1 MGSVI
6 PLKKSANSAYLEL
19 KNLLG
24 SKLEKVEDLIEV
36 KLESDVNL
44 IEKMSEHHLKS
55 GGKRL
60 RALLTLGS
68 AKLSGYELGDR
79 DINLASCVEL
89 IHSATLL
96 HDDVIDESSLR
107 RGVKTTNS
115 IWGNQSSILVGDYLL
130 SRCFEI
136 MVDDGDLEI
145 LKLLS
150 STSAKIAQGE
160 VLQLQHKGEADLL
173 EDTYI
178 DIINL
183 KTASLFSAA
192 TKTGACLAKVN
203 GKEKKA
209 PKLDK
214 QNTFINWSQSPEAI
228 NAKIKGE
235 KVKYQ
240 IELWARDNGIANT
253 ENKYDFPPP
262 VDNDLFF
269 GNCLLVNYDMENNTH
284 KDISKPEWKAI
295 YEKLFGGFEDLNEEV
310 VTGLGKALGS
320 EAIDRGIENFII
332 GRDGRLSSPMIF
344 DWLCSGVLS
353 TGCNVIDIGLSLIH
367 I

>member
-6 PLKKSANSAYLEL
+6 PLKKSANSAYLDL

-24 SKLEKVEDLIEV
+24 NKLSRVEGLIEQ
-36 KLESDVNL
+36 KLKSDVSL
-44 IEKMSEHHLKS
+44 IKQMSDHHLKS

-79 DINLASCVEL
+79 DINLAACVEL

-107 RGVKTTNS
+107 RGIKTTNS

-178 DIINL
+178 NIISL
-183 KTASLFSAA
+183 KTAALFSAA
-192 TKTGACLAKVN
+192 TKTGACLSKSN
-203 GKEKKA
+203 EKEKKA
-209 PKLDK
+209 LESYGKNLGLAFQIADDALDYY
-214 QNTFINWSQSPEAI
+214 
-228 NAKIKGE
+228 AK
-235 KVKYQ
+235 
-240 IELWARDNGIANT
+240 
-253 ENKYDFPPP
+253 
-262 VDNDLFF
+262 
-269 GNCLLVNYDMENNTH
+269 
-284 KDISKPEWKAI
+284 
-295 YEKLFGGFEDLNEEV
+295 EKLFGKEIGKDFFEGKTTLPLIIIFQKGNDEERSFLLEILKKEKRNDDDFSETLALINKYKAV
-310 VTGLGKALGS
+310 EASLKRAEYFVNVSYDALG
-320 EAIDRGIENFII
+320 
-332 GRDGRLSSPMIF
+332 IF
-344 DWLCSGVLS
+344 QDCEDKKILQNL
-353 TGCNVIDIGLSLIH
+353 TGFSLNRSF
-367 I
+367 